1 MGTISKY
8 VAKNGAITYQAKV
21 RRKGTPVQTRTF
33 REKKDAAAWVRA
45 TEAAL
50 DRGELPKSAKVQPD
64 GLNTLADVLRRYASD
79 VSPKK
84 RGGDI
89 EVLTLRRWL
98 RECREFVSTPLA
110 QLDASKVAAWR
121 DSQMEGRA
129 GSSVARQQ
137 NLLLSAVNLARAE
150 WGCDIPVFKVARP
163 KSPPHR
169 DRILKPKEEKV
180 LLAEARRAQNAYLH
194 PCIVFALETA
204 MRAGEIINARWIDVD
219 WDRRVIRLP
228 RTKTDVPRDVPL
240 SAKALAA
247 LEPLDR
253 DTERVFAG
261 LTSETLK
268 RQFIRLVKRC
278 KIADFH
284 FHDCR
289 HTCLSRL
296 AREKG
301 WNPIQLATLS
311 GHKDLKMLQRY
322 VHLRADDLVAM
333 L

>member
-8 VAKNGAITYQAKV
+8 VAKNGAVTFQAKV
-21 RRKGTPVQTRTF
+21 RRKGAPTQTRSF
-33 REKKDAAAWVRA
+33 HEKKDAEKWVRA
-45 TEAAL
+45 AEAAL
-50 DRGELPKSAKVQPD
+50 DRGELPKPNKPQPG
-64 GLNTLADVLRRYASD
+64 GLNTLADVLRRYANE

-98 RECREFVSTPLA
+98 RECREFVSIPLA
-110 QLDASKVAAWR
+110 MLDAGQVAAWR
-121 DSQMEGRA
+121 DSQLEGRA
-129 GSSVARQQ
+129 GSTVARQM
-137 NLLLSAVNLARAE
+137 NLLLGAVNLARAE

-169 DRILKPKEEKV
+169 DRLLKPNEEKL
-180 LLAEARRAQNAYLH
+180 LLAEARRALNPHLH

-204 MRAGEIINARWIDVD
+204 MRAGEIIGARWADID
-219 WDRRVIRLP
+219 WERRVIHVP

-240 SAKALAA
+240 SGKAIAA
-247 LEPLDR
+247 LESLDR
-253 DTERVFAG
+253 DTDRVFAG

-268 RQFIRLVKRC
+268 RQFIRLVRRC
-278 KIADFH
+278 RIVDFH

-311 GHKDLKMLQRY
+311 GHKDIRMLQRY